1 MNINSNKIWSMLLED
16 NGERPLE
23 IGDTLVEFKKDESGN
38 VTDEPAEFWIAIGD
52 TVLDGGWGYILVN
65 KFGFTETF
73 PVEDIGG
80 PNARLEIVPKAL
92 ERIYHIKDELP
103 WMDMRKVKEE
113 EEF

>member
-1 MNINSNKIWSMLLED
+1 MDRTKSNLWSMLHEED
-16 NGERPLE
+16 RPLK
-23 IGDTLVEFKKDESGN
+23 IGDALVEFKKDEYGN
-38 VTDEPAEFWIAIGD
+38 ITNEPKEFWI
-52 TVLDGGWGYILVN
+52 TVGGGMFEGGWGYILVN

-80 PNARLEIVPKAL
+80 PNAKLEVVPKAL
-92 ERIYHIKDELP
+92 GRIYHINDELP